1 MHSLTTKLILA
12 FLVVSL
18 AGVGMVA
25 GIVGFSTARQ
35 FDQFLVDRA
44 QNEFASLAENY
55 YLTYGSWS
63 DFERAYQDDSKRL
76 GPHANNNR
84 DLLPV
89 ALADERNRI
98 VVGGGKY
105 HIGDTASEKE
115 LSQGVA
121 LYANGQRIGTA
132 LKTGTQPTRDPLEQS
147 YLSTTTRALIYAALG
162 AGLLALVLGTVLAR
176 TITSPVRELTSAVH
190 AMAKGQLKQQVQ
202 VRSKDEIG
210 ELTSTF
216 NQMSTDLQHAN
227 DIRRQMTA
235 DIAHDLRTPL
245 TVISGYIESLRDGV
259 LKPTPERFDILY
271 TETRQLQR
279 LVDDLR
285 TLSLADAGELTIM
298 RQVIDPGELL
308 SATAAAFQH
317 QAEQRGIQI
326 QMADSQAAAQVQ
338 VDPERM
344 AQVLGNLL
352 SNALRYTPD
361 GGSIRLAAQNSGGSV
376 ILTVQDNGA
385 GIPENILEHIF
396 DRFYRGDESRQS
408 GASGLGLAIARAIV
422 ELHGGTISAANSG
435 SGAVFSI
442 RLPAYL

>member
-25 GIVGFSTARQ
+25 GIVAFSTARQ

-44 QNEFASLAENY
+44 QSEFALLAENY
-55 YLTYGSWS
+55 YTTYDSWRGF
-63 DFERAYQDDSKRL
+63 DRAYQADAKRL
-76 GPHANNNR
+76 GPHGDNNR
-84 DLLPV
+84 DLQTV
-89 ALADERNRI
+89 ALADEKNLI
-98 VVGGGKY
+98 IVGGGKFRP
-105 HIGDTASEKE
+105 GDIASQSEIN
-115 LSQGVA
+115 QGIAIVV
-121 LYANGQRIGTA
+121 NGQRVGTA
-132 LKTGTQPTRDPLEQS
+132 LKTGALLARNSLEQG
-147 YLSTTTRALIYAALG
+147 YLATTTNALIFAAIG
-162 AGLLALVLGTVLAR
+162 ASLLALALGTFLAR
-176 TITSPVRELTSAVH
+176 TITSPVRELTQAVH
-190 AMAKGQLKQQVQ
+190 AMAKGQLKQQVP

-216 NQMSTDLQHAN
+216 NQMSADLQRSYEV
-227 DIRRQMTA
+227 RRQMTA

-259 LKPTPERFDILY
+259 LKPTQERFEIIY

-298 RQVIDPGELL
+298 RQVIHPHELL
-308 SATAAAFQH
+308 EASAAAFQH
-317 QAEQRGIQI
+317 QAEQRSIQI
-326 QMADSQAAAQVQ
+326 QTEPSENVAQLN

-344 AQVLGNLL
+344 AQVLGNLV

-361 GGSIRLAAQNSGGSV
+361 GGVIRLAAQNSGDSV
-376 ILTVQDNGA
+376 LITVQDNGV
-385 GIPENILEHIF
+385 GIAENILEHIF

-408 GASGLGLAIARAIV
+408 SASGLGLAIAKAIV
-422 ELHGGTISAANSG
+422 ELHGGTIHAANSEA
-435 SGAVFSI
+435 GAIFSI
-442 RLPAYL
+442 HLPAHH